1 MCSASQQDGQS
12 YRSQMPESLRRRRAQ
27 RMGEA
32 SWERTGFTNPRTI
45 WKQAVGGAGKRR
57 GGKIWDPGV
66 QVVHGLMCTFRA
78 LTAEAKRLMG
88 VTIVWVRMGAEG
100 GLEELLLI
108 LSITKA
114 GMLAHEL
121 YHTWLKVSATGAKT
135 RALQPST
142 QGLRSNW
149 SLNDEMEMNAL

>member
-32 SWERTGFTNPRTI
+32 SWERTGFTNARTI

-57 GGKIWDPGV
+57 GKRSEI

-121 YHTWLKVSATGAKT
+121 YHTWLKVSATGAKM
-135 RALQPST
+135 RALQPWT

>member
-12 YRSQMPESLRRRRAQ
+12 YRSQMPESLHRRRAQ

-32 SWERTGFTNPRTI
+32 SWERTGFTNARTI

-57 GGKIWDPGV
+57 G
-66 QVVHGLMCTFRA
+66 
-78 LTAEAKRLMG
+78 KRSEIQECRWCM
-88 VTIVWVRMGAEG
+88 VWCVP
-100 GLEELLLI
+100 LEPSLQRQRGWWELR
-108 LSITKA
+108 LSESGWGPKA
-114 GMLAHEL
+114 GMLVHEL
-121 YHTWLKVSATGAKT
+121 YHTWLKVSATGAKM
-135 RALQPST
+135 RALQPWT

>member
-1 MCSASQQDGQS
+1 MCSASQQAGQS

-45 WKQAVGGAGKRR
+45 WKQAVGGAGKRQGER
-57 GGKIWDPGV
+57 SEIQECRWCMVWCVPLEL
-66 QVVHGLMCTFRA
+66 QRQR
-78 LTAEAKRLMG
+78 RLMG

-108 LSITKA
+108 LSISKA

-121 YHTWLKVSATGAKT
+121 HHTWLKVSATGAKM
-135 RALQPST
+135 RALQPWT

-149 SLNDEMEMNAL
+149 SLNDEMNAL